1 MKSEQTSPANG
12 HVQFAPAG
20 VERPSETDV
29 LRALCRR
36 QARVIDRLGGAMSAL
51 RAGARALTAE
61 NADLRAENHRI
72 RSVLGSGASTSGIGG
87 DATEVR
93 LALDPEAPRAARAIV
108 GQCLRDGVAA
118 PVLDNAQLIV
128 SELVTNSLR
137 HSGVTRD
144 DGVGVRV
151 QLTLG
156 SVHLAVEDH
165 GRHAE
170 IAPAVPDL
178 ERGSGFGLNLV
189 ESLSQRWGVEPLAE
203 GGTRVWA
210 QLPRS
215 APA

>member
-12 HVQFAPAG
+12 HVQFAPAD

-36 QARVIDRLGGAMSAL
+36 QARVIDRLGEAMSAL
-51 RAGARALTAE
+51 RTGARALTRERRPACRE
-61 NADLRAENHRI
+61 LPDPQRPGLRR
-72 RSVLGSGASTSGIGG
+72 VDSGIAG

-93 LALDPEAPRAARAIV
+93 LALDPEAPRAARDIV

-156 SVHLAVEDH
+156 SVHLAVEDQ

-210 QLPRS
+210 QLSRS
-215 APA
+215 APV